1 MYKFGKKRHPSVAS
15 WVAEQ
20 TRAWAGGTVVMD
32 RFEIC
37 LIYEFFSFSHFR
49 KISNFL
55 AGLVAG
61 TRSAKFPVLVP
72 GLTCRHSLL

>member
-1 MYKFGKKRHPSVAS
+1 MYKFGKKRHPSAAS

-37 LIYEFFSFSHFR
+37 LIYEFFFFLSLS
-49 KISNFL
+49 KNF
-55 AGLVAG
+55 
-61 TRSAKFPVLVP
+61 
-72 GLTCRHSLL
+72 